1 MELFATTTG
10 KSHVVDGSVPRL
22 RDDEGPT
29 VVSCCVQPEKYKGHI
44 LRSLKLHP
52 TSLPKAVIIFIHG
65 YFQHSRAVELHDLQQ
80 RALSEGFVW
89 FGLDAPGHGLSGQTG
104 DPTHPASPGQVPDM
118 DAWIEDLYVFVIAVS
133 SEESIRELPI
143 VLMAHSWGTGCI
155 TLLIPKLQQHLGSR
169 LRGICYSGCGTLPPE
184 LANEPPAIA
193 TAFIKCMACINPEAL
208 AFGREVALS
217 ESCRDP
223 RWLQRCSDDQL
234 RVQSS
239 LRPWLALKNLLTT
252 NPHGRSG
259 ALVPT
264 LNIPMCICHG
274 TADKAAPVYS
284 SVHLYCHSATAFE
297 SKLLR
302 LYAGAAHNLFADL
315 KREELMSDWIRF
327 AKDAV
332 SQRTLASGSEDGGST
347 GGV

>member
-1 MELFATTTG
+1 MLASDCTVSKAHLLHG
-10 KSHVVDGSVPRL
+10 QHALRL
-22 RDDEGPT
+22 YHLLDEPT
-29 VVSCCVQPEKYKGHI
+29 
-44 LRSLKLHP
+44 LHHFR
-52 TSLPKAVIIFIHG
+52 TFLP
-65 YFQHSRAVELHDLQQ
+65 S
-80 RALSEGFVW
+80 
-89 FGLDAPGHGLSGQTG
+89 
-104 DPTHPASPGQVPDM
+104 
-118 DAWIEDLYVFVIAVS
+118 
-133 SEESIRELPI
+133 
-143 VLMAHSWGTGCI
+143 
-155 TLLIPKLQQHLGSR
+155 
-169 LRGICYSGCGTLPPE
+169 
-184 LANEPPAIA
+184 
-193 TAFIKCMACINPEAL
+193 
-208 AFGREVALS
+208 
-217 ESCRDP
+217 P
-223 RWLQRCSDDQL
+223 RWLQRCSEDKL

-332 SQRTLASGSEDGGST
+332 SQRTLASGSEDGGNT